1 MKVKSLYL
9 FLFIVSIS
17 ACKGP
22 DYLTSDPAQTKVV
35 NERIALLIN
44 SLNKGDFDQLENLY
58 ADDFA
63 GISPSI
69 SFKDKAELIESLRRN
84 YKNNPT
90 YIEADQLESH
100 TGILIGYALLQWRIY
115 TVDLATG
122 NKQLIFNKPVLQI
135 WERSNQ
141 HAWQLSRVLFYQPDG
156 PLEELKIR

>member
-1 MKVKSLYL
+1 MKVKSLFPCLL
-9 FLFIVSIS
+9 FLSII

-22 DYLTSDPAQTKVV
+22 NYFKADPAQTKAV
-35 NERIALLIN
+35 NDRIALLIN

-69 SFKDKAELIESLRRN
+69 SFNDKAELIESLRRN

-100 TGILIGYALLQWRIY
+100 TGILIGYALMY
-115 TVDLATG
+115 VG
-122 NKQLIFNKPVLQI
+122 
-135 WERSNQ
+135 
-141 HAWQLSRVLFYQPDG
+141 LF
-156 PLEELKIR
+156 L